1 MVRELGLD
9 GAFLNVLGMLLM
21 VQPIEKDTL
30 RELGA

>member
-9 GAFLNVLGMLLM
+9 GTFLNVLGMFLM
-21 VQPIEKDTL
+21 VKQIEKDTL